1 VCESTGV
8 VVAPYMDYPQ
18 LLGVLL
24 RLLGEGGD
32 GGGKRGVL
40 RLLGVLGALDPH
52 MHKVNQAALKVC
64 NSAKSWQKFMQ
75 ALGNLHAVLG
85 ALDPHLHK
93 VNQAALKVRVAF
105 VTADEG
111 RALCAPLLF
120 GSPAPRRETEH
131 PM

>member
-1 VCESTGV
+1 V

-52 MHKVNQAALKVC
+52 MHKVNQA
-64 NSAKSWQKFMQ
+64 N
-75 ALGNLHAVLG
+75 
-85 ALDPHLHK
+85 
-93 VNQAALKVRVAF
+93 LKVRVALGCSRTSLS
-105 VTADEG
+105 TAG
-111 RALCAPLLF
+111 RALVAAGRAGGCWTRTCTRSTGQPEGARLC
-120 GSPAPRRETEH
+120 ETTAGI
-131 PM
+131 

>member
-1 VCESTGV
+1 MELSLHAESRPQVCESTGV

-52 MHKVNQAALKVC
+52 MHKVNQASLKVG
-64 NSAKSWQKFMQ
+64 AAGPEYWQ
-75 ALGNLHAVLG
+75 
-85 ALDPHLHK
+85 
-93 VNQAALKVRVAF
+93 
-105 VTADEG
+105 
-111 RALCAPLLF
+111 
-120 GSPAPRRETEH
+120 
-131 PM
+131 

>member
-1 VCESTGV
+1 MCESTGV

-52 MHKVNQAALKVC
+52 MHKVNQA
-64 NSAKSWQKFMQ
+64 N
-75 ALGNLHAVLG
+75 
-85 ALDPHLHK
+85 
-93 VNQAALKVRVAF
+93 LKVRGSA
-105 VTADEG
+105 
-111 RALCAPLLF
+111 RPLL
-120 GSPAPRRETEH
+120 GSE
-131 PM
+131 